1 MAETAANANKDEYQN
16 VTQPSTHFAACV
28 TKDVN
33 FKIHGRRKVRVCV
46 GANMVDE
53 FLTRK
58 IFRIYTQLKAQAFA
72 ASPLRFLHFSI
83 KAKMNKG
90 SRYALQV
97 CQAIE

>member
-16 VTQPSTHFAACV
+16 VTQPSTHFAASV

-58 IFRIYTQLKAQAFA
+58 IFRIYTQTQSSSIRSVPPSLP
-72 ASPLRFLHFSI
+72 SFL
-83 KAKMNKG
+83 N
-90 SRYALQV
+90 
-97 CQAIE
+97 